1 MSAPVRL
8 SPRIGLIYAA
18 GDIGPSLTSMCLAF
32 YWLYFLITVGQIP
45 PATAGA
51 IHASGFVLS
60 AVANLLAGHVL
71 DGHVPEAA
79 RRARLIALFGCL
91 TALAFALL
99 WVVPAGGDTL
109 VIWYLLA
116 SWAFHLFFSVVY
128 LSYLSFAPL
137 LGGTGNDQV
146 DLSTYRFAGTMVL
159 SLVMLGLYAGSEG
172 WLPVGRRLEVLGGL
186 VAIAGTV
193 GALAC
198 GLMLSRL
205 FSKRS
210 IVARGGT
217 MPWAALL
224 GARGLWRG
232 VGINLAVW
240 LMVQTTLVLTAFLC
254 AGARVVDGPILFVLQ
269 LSVIA
274 GAVLASIGTRRRPVG
289 LIFGWALVCWCA
301 GALLWRV
308 PMPQPA
314 AILLGLGLGAAT
326 VLSWAAVNR
335 SVALLS
341 AHTGQRAEAR
351 AFAGLTVLRDM
362 VSAIV
367 PLVIGL
373 MLGEHSDLAATSGLL
388 TVAAFATALA
398 LAVLHVRPS
407 TWLRVP

>member
-1 MSAPVRL
+1 VNAPVRL
-8 SPRIGLIYAA
+8 SPHIGLIYAA

-32 YWLYFLITVGQIP
+32 YWLYFLVTVGNIA

-60 AVANLLAGHVL
+60 GLANLLAGHVL
-71 DGHVPEAA
+71 DGHVPEAG

-99 WVVPAGGDTL
+99 WVVPASGGTL
-109 VIWYLLA
+109 IIWYVLA
-116 SWAFHLFFSVVY
+116 SWAFHLFFSIVY

-137 LGGTGNDQV
+137 LVGLGNDHV

-172 WLPVGRRLEVLGGL
+172 WLPVGRRLEILGGL

-193 GALAC
+193 GSLAC
-198 GLMLSRL
+198 GLTLNRL
-205 FSKRS
+205 FAKQS
-210 IVARGGT
+210 IAARGGT
-217 MPWAALL
+217 MPWAVLL
-224 GARGLWRG
+224 GVRGLWRG

-254 AGARVVDGPILFVLQ
+254 AGARVMDGPILFVLQ

-274 GAVLASIGTRRRPVG
+274 GAVLASVGTRRRPAG
-289 LIFGWALVCWCA
+289 LVFGCAVACWCA

-326 VLSWAAVNR
+326 VLSWAAVNH

-341 AHTGQRAEAR
+341 AQTGQRAEAR

-367 PLVIGL
+367 PLVVGL
-373 MLGEHSDLAATSGLL
+373 MLGEHNDLATTSGLL
-388 TVAAFATALA
+388 IIAAFVTALA
-398 LAVLHVRPS
+398 LAVFQPLPRN
-407 TWLRVP
+407 WLRVP